1 MAIMRDVSW
10 HLELVEP
17 PTMEPIT
24 ATEVLTDHL
33 RSANISEE
41 QPYVERLLKTARIM
55 AERSTRRALMPQT
68 WALVMDRFP
77 YGEILVPRP
86 PLLSIVSIDYIDTE
100 GVEQTLAADQY
111 QVSRATGPRAGRGRI
126 RPAYGLS
133 WPTTRSQ
140 MDAVTVTFEAGYE
153 SVGSPASPDVPDDIV
168 HGMLLVIGELYKQRS
183 ESVHAFNQNPAL
195 IRARDIWVG
204 YRVY

>member
-17 PTMEPIT
+17 PTTEPIT
-24 ATEVLTDHL
+24 VTEVLTDHL
-33 RSANISEE
+33 RSPNVDEE
-41 QPYVERLLKTARIM
+41 QPYAERLLKTARIM

-68 WALVMDRFP
+68 WDLVMDGFP
-77 YGEILVPRP
+77 YPEILVPRP
-86 PLLSIVSIDYIDTE
+86 PLIEIVSITYVDAD
-100 GVEQTLAADQY
+100 GVEQTLDAADY
-111 QVSRATGPRAGRGRI
+111 QVSAPKGPRAGRGRI
-126 RPAYGLS
+126 RPAYGKT
-133 WPTTRSQ
+133 WPSTRAQ

-153 SVGSPASPDVPDDIV
+153 SVGSPASPDVPDDIIQ
-168 HGMLLVIGELYKQRS
+168 GMLLVVGELYKQRS

-195 IRARDIWVG
+195 IRARDIWLG